1 MPSHQ
6 RHAVAAVPHDRVAPR
21 QHTIQGC
28 KDRVASL
35 VLLGPPMISSSSLP
49 PPPDLSTE
57 PESVDARRSSDDG
70 WAPQEGQ
77 WIAGT
82 YRLGPKVGEGGL
94 GIVFSAR
101 DVTLDRL
108 VAIKVLRPE
117 MASRPELRG
126 ALVQEARRL
135 AGVRHPR
142 IVTVHACGT
151 HRGYPYVVMELVEGT
166 NVLSRLREAKGKLE
180 TSEAVRILTAVA
192 EGLTALH
199 TRGIVHG
206 DVKPS
211 NVLLGVGERVKLTD
225 IGMSVGPEEHGALLG
240 TLPYLAPERIL
251 GEPAGIPGD
260 IYAFGVTAFQL
271 LTGEL
276 PHASQGNAIL
286 RDAVC
291 ERHRSARSLR
301 PELPMALEAVF
312 DALLAKAPLERPPT
326 ATLAVAGIRRALGVG
341 TGSRVARQATSIRR
355 LLIADDDPDLVQMLS
370 IAIASSLRGCA
381 VEGVGTGDDALTS
394 AEHAMPD
401 GVVLDLQMPGRSAP
415 DITRRIRA
423 LPGGESIPI
432 LVVTGS
438 GSASDWREVRAAGA
452 DACLLK
458 PFDVAELVASLE
470 RFGAQRSGA

>member
-1 MPSHQ
+1 
-6 RHAVAAVPHDRVAPR
+6 
-21 QHTIQGC
+21 
-28 KDRVASL
+28 
-35 VLLGPPMISSSSLP
+35 MISTSSLP

-57 PESVDARRSSDDG
+57 PESLEARRNADDG

-117 MASRPELRG
+117 MAARPELRG

-135 AGVRHPR
+135 AGVRHAR

-166 NVLSRLREAKGKLE
+166 NALSRLREAGGKLE
-180 TSEAVRILTAVA
+180 TGEAVRILTAVA

-206 DVKPS
+206 DIKPS

-225 IGMSVGPEEHGALLG
+225 IGMSAGPDEHGALRG

-251 GEPAGIPGD
+251 GDAARAPSD

-271 LTGEL
+271 LTGQL
-276 PHASQGNAIL
+276 PFASQGNAIL

-291 ERHRSARSLR
+291 ERHRSARSIR
-301 PELPMALEAVF
+301 PELPMALEAIF
-312 DALLAKAPLERPPT
+312 DALLAKEPSERPPT
-326 ATLAVAGIRRALGVG
+326 ATIAVAAIRRALGVG
-341 TGSRVARQATSIRR
+341 SSTRVARQATSIRR

-370 IAIASSLRGCA
+370 IAIARSLRGCA
-381 VEGVGTGDDALTS
+381 VEGVGTGDDALAS
-394 AEHAMPD
+394 AEHALPD
-401 GVVLDLQMPGRSAP
+401 GVILDLQMPGRSAT
-415 DITRRIRA
+415 DITRSLRQ

-458 PFDVAELVASLE
+458 PFDVAELIASLE
-470 RFGAQRSGA
+470 RCAAQRNAAGDSERA

>member
-1 MPSHQ
+1 M
-6 RHAVAAVPHDRVAPR
+6 
-21 QHTIQGC
+21 
-28 KDRVASL
+28 
-35 VLLGPPMISSSSLP
+35 
-49 PPPDLSTE
+49 E
-57 PESVDARRSSDDG
+57 ARRNVDEG

-166 NVLSRLREAKGKLE
+166 NALSRLREAGGKLE
-180 TSEAVRILTAVA
+180 TTEAVRILTAVA

-199 TRGIVHG
+199 ARGIVHG

-225 IGMSVGPEEHGALLG
+225 IGMSAGPDQHGALRG
-240 TLPYLAPERIL
+240 TLPYLSPERIL
-251 GEPAGIPGD
+251 GEPAGMPAD

-271 LTGEL
+271 LTGHL
-276 PHASQGNAIL
+276 PYASQGNAIL

-291 ERHRSARSLR
+291 ERPRPVRSLR
-301 PELPMALEAVF
+301 PELPMALQAIF
-312 DALLAKAPLERPPT
+312 DSLLAKEASERPAT
-326 ATLAVAGIRRALGVG
+326 ATIAVTTIRRALGVG

-381 VEGVGTGDDALTS
+381 VEGVGTGDDALLS

-415 DITRRIRA
+415 EITRRLRA
-423 LPGGESIPI
+423 LPGGEAIPI

-458 PFDVAELVASLE
+458 PFDVAELVATLE
-470 RFGAQRSGA
+470 RCAAQRRKAPEDRA